1 MKQEHGQEQG
11 QGNRSCLEISV
22 IIAITFTLT
31 LITRPDDRRVVS
43 PRTVF
48 VTTCPVA
55 YSQLVLITVALA
67 KVIANSAMGS
77 EKL

>member
-1 MKQEHGQEQG
+1 M
-11 QGNRSCLEISV
+11 LLT
-22 IIAITFTLT
+22 AFTLILT
-31 LITRPDDRRVVS
+31 LLKRPEDRRVVS

-55 YSQLVLITVALA
+55 YSQLVLISVALA